1 MSAPLPLD
9 APVTALTGVGPARA
23 EALARL
29 GVHAVGDLLALMPPR
44 YEDRSLRGPIPTL
57 PLDEV
62 VCFSAVVAEPLRV
75 DHLRRGLDLTRGRA
89 VDEAGQVDL
98 VFFNDRY
105 AHRTLRAGTAYRFC
119 GKLTANGRRR
129 QIVNPLFEPE
139 EAAPRLTGGLVPV
152 YPLTAGLGAGF
163 LLGLI
168 AKALPSV
175 GQIAET
181 LPEDLRARH
190 GLIGAQEA
198 YRTVHAPTGWEALAA
213 ARRRLAFEELL
224 SLHLGLAL
232 LRRGHR
238 GQAAPAFAVQ
248 DLAPFTAALPYAL
261 TGAQRRAIGEA
272 AADLARPVAMHR
284 LLQGDVGSGKTVVA
298 AACAVLAWQNG
309 WQAALMAPTELLA
322 RQHADGLT
330 ALLGPLGLRVG
341 LLTGS
346 LSAAQKRAVRQALA
360 DGALD
365 LVVGTH
371 ALLSDPVAFR
381 RLGLVVTDEQ
391 HRFGVAQRAA
401 LAGKG
406 GALRPHV
413 LVMSATPIPR
423 TLALM
428 LYGDLDLSIL
438 DERPPGRQPV
448 RTFLIG
454 EDKRQRMYGFVRRQ
468 VAAGRQVYIVCPAVS
483 SDDPDGLTAAEQYGA
498 RLGQEV
504 FPDLRVAVVHGRLRP
519 AEKQAVMAAFAAGT
533 VDVLVSTTVVEV
545 GVDVPN
551 ASLMIVEDA
560 DRFGLSQLHQ
570 LRGRVGR
577 GTHQSWCILVSSA
590 RSPETRQ
597 RLRALCAT
605 TDGFALAEEDLRQ
618 RGPGDFFGARQHG
631 LPSLQLAAL
640 GDLALLEET
649 QAAARALLAADPEL
663 AARPALRDRVARL
676 FAESGDL

>member
-9 APVTALTGVGPARA
+9 APVTALSGVGPARA
-23 EALARL
+23 DALARL
-29 GVHAVGDLLALMPPR
+29 GVRTVGDLLALMPR
-44 YEDRSLRGPIPTL
+44 SYEDRSLRGPIPTL
-57 PLDEV
+57 PPDEV
-62 VCFSAVVAEPLRV
+62 VCFSAVVTEPLRV

-89 VDEAGQVDL
+89 VDGAGQVDL

-105 AHRTLRAGTAYRFC
+105 AHRVLHAGTAYRFC
-119 GKLTANGRRR
+119 GKLTVNGRRR
-129 QIVNPLFEPE
+129 QLTNPLFEPE
-139 EAAPRLTGGLVPV
+139 DGPRRLTGGIVPV

-175 GQIAET
+175 AEIAET
-181 LPEDLRARH
+181 LPEGLRAQH
-190 GLIGAQEA
+190 GLISAQEA
-198 YRTVHAPTGWEALAA
+198 YRIVHAPTEWTALAA

-232 LRRGHR
+232 LRSGRR
-238 GQAAPAFAVQ
+238 GQAAPPLSHQ
-248 DLAPFTAALPYAL
+248 ELAPFTAALPYDL
-261 TGAQRRAIGEA
+261 TGAQRRAIDEA

-309 WQAALMAPTELLA
+309 CQAALMAPTELLA
-322 RQHADGLT
+322 RQHAEGLS

-346 LSAAQKRAVRQALA
+346 LSAAQKRAVRQSLA

-371 ALLSDPVAFR
+371 ALLSEPVAFR

-391 HRFGVAQRAA
+391 HRFGVGQRAA

-406 GALRPHV
+406 GTLHPHV

-438 DERPPGRQPV
+438 DERPPGRRPV
-448 RTFLIG
+448 QTFLIG

-483 SDDPDGLTAAEQYGA
+483 SDEPDGLTAAEQYGA
-498 RLGQEV
+498 RLRREV

-519 AEKQAVMAAFAAGT
+519 PEKQAVMDAFAAGSI
-533 VDVLVSTTVVEV
+533 DVLVSTTVIEV
-545 GVDVPN
+545 GMDVPN

-577 GTHQSWCILVSSA
+577 GTHQSWCVLVSSA
-590 RSPETRQ
+590 AAPETRQ

-640 GDLALLEET
+640 GDLPLLEET
-649 QAAARALLAADPEL
+649 QAAARAILAADPGL
-663 AARPALRDRVARL
+663 DDHPALRDRVAHL